1 MYKRTAWG
9 MAGLVLLVALSVWT
23 LSTVPIQLGIDLRG
37 GTELIY
43 ELDLSRIEY
52 DRGGVAE
59 TVKDTIAKRLDAY
72 GLKEISVAV
81 QGQDRLVIQLPGTDE
96 RTVRDLKRQIE
107 TAGTM
112 TFRLVAPQSEQ
123 QSERLDELEREERD
137 YIARDQEWVRR
148 KLEDPNYAEPRPRPP
163 DYIVRSEVER
173 VAVGDQ
179 FEYRPKKGSRRAL
192 YNTHV
197 YDERTGRWEPEGIV
211 GGEHLSSVGQT
222 LGDNYKPAVSFGF
235 DPEGARLFGRLTG
248 AHVGELLAIVLD
260 EDIMEIATIK
270 SRIEDRGQLTGDFT
284 SEDVRAIVTI
294 LRGGSLPTKPKLIS
308 ESTVG
313 SLLGQDAIAGGI
325 RAMIVAA
332 AAVMVFMLAYYS
344 WGGLVADVALALNL
358 LLIFA
363 FVALFRQTLTL
374 PGLAGVILT
383 LGMAVDA
390 NILIFERYREERRRG
405 KPIAASLTAAYSRAF
420 SVIFDSNLT
429 TILTGY
435 VLFYMGTPEIKG
447 FAVTLISG
455 IFASFFTAVFVTRLL
470 LSTFVN
476 LGILREYRLRDML
489 GTPRVPFT
497 RYRYRFALGSLL
509 VIAATWTIV
518 VWRGRENYGIDFTG
532 GARVTVTLTKAVP
545 LEEMRRKIAG
555 LAKSHPELFSDYSIQ
570 LLQPEGPRLSRMYTI
585 LTRAGASG
593 ELLKKASAEEV
604 RAPEKLE
611 APPPSESS
619 PPPSEPAPPPSESS
633 PPPSE
638 PAPAPSAETG
648 AQPRPTG
655 SPEEGAQAQKEP
667 AQLVRDA
674 LEKLLESEGLL
685 PPDPFPLQ
693 RWVADSGATAPAGS
707 VYLELEVNLFQVSPE
722 ATAES
727 IREDLN
733 RYLDGDP
740 LLTTQKRDP
749 GAAYKGIQ
757 VASVQLAEQPT
768 AESPITRYSLR
779 TTSYVP
785 PPPAG
790 LRAEREVPTQG
801 QVEAA
806 IRGYFR
812 SSANQAKFR
821 LLDPFPEVVTVG
833 PRVAST
839 LQADAIVALF
849 ISILG
854 IVFYLSLRFEFSYG
868 LGAIVALI
876 HDALMVIGFMV
887 VADAYVP
894 DFTVKFNLTELAAV
908 LSIIGYSVNDTIVV
922 FDRIRENAVLLAKRK
937 YSPED
942 LADLSMNQTL
952 LRTIWTSLTTL
963 IVVVFLL
970 AFGGESVRGFSYLF
984 AVGLISGTYSSVFI
998 ATPVALYLQRRA
1010 AERRKAASAA

>member
-9 MAGLVLLVALSVWT
+9 MAGLVLLVALSIWT
-23 LSTVPIQLGIDLRG
+23 LGTVPIQLGIDLRG

-107 TAGTM
+107 TAGTL

-123 QSERLDELEREERD
+123 QPERLDELEREERD
-137 YIARDQEWVRR
+137 YVARDQEWVRR

-173 VAVGDQ
+173 VQVGDQ

-260 EDIMEIATIK
+260 EDIMEVATIK

-332 AAVMVFMLAYYS
+332 AAVMVFMIAYYS
-344 WGGLVADVALALNL
+344 WGGVVADIALALNL
-358 LLIFA
+358 LLIFS

-405 KPIAASLTAAYSRAF
+405 KPIAASLSAAYSRAL

-455 IFASFFTAVFVTRLL
+455 IFASFFTAVFVTRLV
-470 LSTFVN
+470 LSFFVN
-476 LGILREYRLRDML
+476 VGILREYRLRDVFAV
-489 GTPRVPFT
+489 PRVPFT

-518 VWRGRENYGIDFTG
+518 FSRGRENYGIDFTG
-532 GARVTVTLTKAVP
+532 GARVTVTLTKAIP
-545 LEEMRRKIAG
+545 LEDMRRKVAD
-555 LAKSHPELFSDYSIQ
+555 LAKRHPELFSDYSIQ

-593 ELLKKASAEEV
+593 GLLKKASAEEAP
-604 RAPEKLE
+604 APEKAE
-611 APPPSESS
+611 T
-619 PPPSEPAPPPSESS
+619 PAPG
-633 PPPSE
+633 E
-638 PAPAPSAETG
+638 PAPAPSPEPAPAPSPAGSSEGTAGAE
-648 AQPRPTG
+648 
-655 SPEEGAQAQKEP
+655 KEP
-667 AQLVRDA
+667 AQLVRDV
-674 LEKLLESEGLL
+674 LEKLLRSEGLL

-693 RWVADSGATAPAGS
+693 RWVIDTGATALAGS

-722 ATAES
+722 ATTES
-727 IREDLN
+727 IRQDLN
-733 RYLDGDP
+733 RHLEGDP
-740 LLTTQKRDP
+740 LLASQNRDP

-757 VASVQLAEQPT
+757 VASVQLVEQPT
-768 AESPITRYSLR
+768 ADNPVTRYSLR

-790 LRAEREVPTQG
+790 LRAERQVPTQG

-806 IRGYFR
+806 VRGYFR

-876 HDALMVIGFMV
+876 HDALVVIGFMV

-937 YSPED
+937 YSPEE
-942 LADLSMNQTL
+942 LADLSINQTL

-963 IVVVFLL
+963 IVVIFLL

-1010 AERRKAASAA
+1010 AARRKMAAAA